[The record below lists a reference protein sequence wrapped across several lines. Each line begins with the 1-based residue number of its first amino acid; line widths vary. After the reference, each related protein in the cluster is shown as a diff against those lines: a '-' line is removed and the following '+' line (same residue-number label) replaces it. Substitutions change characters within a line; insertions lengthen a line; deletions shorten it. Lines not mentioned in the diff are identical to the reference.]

1 MRLHRQDIAR
11 PRIKLG
17 ARLVSLRIDK
27 VDARETMATERLARF
42 SAGVTGDPASC
53 RLFFLGFDRR
63 IGPFRRVIHRDL
75 EHRVTLLEF

>member
-27 VDARETMATERLARF
+27 VDARETMATERAY
-42 SAGVTGDPASC
+42 A
-53 RLFFLGFDRR
+53 FFGRSDRR
-63 IGPFRRVIHRDL
+63 SRQLSIIFLRL
-75 EHRVTLLEF
+75 